1 MIILS
6 YVVHTSL
13 KYYIQ
18 QYISVW
24 NESWKLFSFQSKSHI
39 LSHFLCLVL
48 SFSFNQYFVIS
59 FTLYL
64 SSIAVSL
71 SALFFSYFSC
81 ILSVCLALSL
91 SLPLFL
97 CIYVCFSQSFYI
109 TVCFIYY
116 RKSVL
121 HLIKTCSLKQ
131 MKYSFAVIHG
141 PPCRWLLFVFSLCA
155 HMELIRHFDFL
166 KAFGYIEREV
176 NYIFLG
182 KDPFYIIRAQ
192 HVLCCNPTPWA

>member
-64 SSIAVSL
+64 SLAAVSL

-81 ILSVCLALSL
+81 ILSVCLPLSL
-91 SLPLFL
+91 SLSFYVYV
-97 CIYVCFSQSFYI
+97 YVCYSQSFYI
-109 TVCFIYY
+109 TERFIYY

-121 HLIKTCSLKQ
+121 HLIMTCLCSLKQ
-131 MKYSFAVIHG
+131 MQYSLAVIHG

-166 KAFGYIEREV
+166 KAFGYIERV
-176 NYIFLG
+176 VKYNFFL
-182 KDPFYIIRAQ
+182 
-192 HVLCCNPTPWA
+192 